1 MTSIPSAAPHR
12 IFPRVQTG
20 VVMIALG
27 AIAAI
32 VLAAGIVSSWKMAA
46 LALTGAALG
55 AVLYHAIFGFTSA
68 FRVLIS
74 DRRSAGVR
82 AQMIMLALACA
93 LFFPAL
99 AAGQM
104 FGAPVEG
111 FVAPA
116 GLGLAVGAFIFG
128 IGMQLGGGCA
138 SGTLFT
144 VGGGSARMV
153 VTLVF
158 FIAGSMIG
166 LEHQAFWDAM
176 PGFGSVSLL
185 DSYSWP
191 LALALNLAMFAAIY
205 FVVARLEL
213 TRHGQLA
220 PIAIRREGK
229 GGWQSWLT
237 GPWPLLAGALLLALL
252 NFLTLALSGQP
263 WGITSAFALWGA
275 KFLNMLGADL
285 SGWTSWASP
294 AQQAAL
300 KASLFT
306 DITSVMDFGLIAGAM
321 LAAGMAAK
329 FKPDFNIPL
338 SSLAAAVIGGLM
350 MGYGARLSYGCNIG
364 AFFSGIASA
373 SLHGWLWIVFAMAGN
388 WLGTLARP
396 LFGLPVERTQTA
408 C

>member
-1 MTSIPSAAPHR
+1 MSAPQIALPQRAFPH
-12 IFPRVQTG
+12 VQNG
-20 VVMIALG
+20 VVVIALA

-32 VLAAGIVSSWKMAA
+32 AVAAAAAASWKMAA

-55 AVLYHAIFGFTSA
+55 VVLYHAIFGFTSA

-74 DRRSAGVR
+74 DSRSAGIR
-82 AQMIMLALACA
+82 AQMIMLAIACT

-99 AAGQM
+99 AAGRL
-104 FGAPVEG
+104 FGSPVEG

-116 GLGLAVGAFIFG
+116 GLGLAAGAFIFG
-128 IGMQLGGGCA
+128 IGMQLGGGCG

-144 VGGGSARMV
+144 VGGGSVRMV
-153 VTLVF
+153 VTLIF
-158 FIAGSMIG
+158 FIAGSVIG
-166 LEHQAFWDAM
+166 LEHQAFWDAL

-185 DSYSWP
+185 DTYSWP
-191 LALALNLAMFAAIY
+191 LALGFNLAMFAAIY
-205 FVVARLEL
+205 FVVSRIEL
-213 TRHGQLA
+213 RRHGQLA
-220 PIAIRREGK
+220 PIATRREGK

-237 GPWPLLAGALLLALL
+237 GPWPLLTGAILLAML
-252 NFLTLALSGQP
+252 NFLTLALAGQP

-275 KFLNMLGADL
+275 KVLNLLGMDMSAL
-285 SGWTSWASP
+285 ASWSSP

-300 KASLFT
+300 KGSLFS
-306 DITSVMDFGLIAGAM
+306 DITSVMDFGLIAGAL

-329 FKPDFNIPL
+329 FKPDFNIPVR
-338 SSLAAAVIGGLM
+338 SLVAAVIGGLL

-373 SLHGWLWIVFAMAGN
+373 SLHGWLWIIMAMAGN
-388 WLGTLARP
+388 WAGTLMRP
-396 LFGLPVERTQTA
+396 AFGLPVERTQTA